1 VLFTI
6 DHETTY
12 RYPEKVHESYTVVH
26 LQPRSDAHQYC
37 TKYDLTVVPRVRV
50 FSYVD
55 RFGNETQ
62 HFSVVPDHGVLSIVA
77 RSSVVT
83 SRQPPVL
90 EVASPDSL
98 KKEPLVEA
106 LYDFLH
112 PSEYVEVG
120 TALRD
125 LADEIGEI
133 GDDLT
138 RWYVG
143 AAHAIQAKFA
153 YDRTATTVHTAVDE
167 CVRRRAGV
175 CQDFAHVLIA
185 LCRYRGIPA
194 RYVSGYYY
202 TGGDGSVIGAEAS
215 HAWCEA
221 FLPPMGWVGL
231 DPTHDTLIDDRFVKI
246 AIGRDYHDVSP
257 VRGVYKG
264 LQAGT
269 MSVNVAMDAIASQQ
283 HQQQQ

>member
-1 VLFTI
+1 MLFTI

-37 TKYDLTVVPRVRV
+37 TKFDLTISPRVRV

-55 RFGNETQ
+55 RFGNETH
-62 HFSVVPDHGVLSIVA
+62 HFSVLPDHDVLSIVA

-83 SRQPPVL
+83 SRQPSAL
-90 EVASPDSL
+90 EVTSPEDL
-98 KKEPLVEA
+98 KREPLVES

-112 PSEYVEVG
+112 PSPYIEFGE
-120 TALRD
+120 ALRA
-125 LADEIGEI
+125 LAEEIGGT

-143 AAHAIQAKFA
+143 AAHAIRGTFS
-153 YDRTATTVHTAVDE
+153 YDRSATTVHTTVDE

-175 CQDFAHVLIA
+175 CQDFAHILIA

-202 TGGDGSVIGAEAS
+202 TGDNSIIGAEAS

-246 AIGRDYHDVSP
+246 AIGRDYRDVSP

-264 LQAGT
+264 QLAGT

-283 HQQQQ
+283 SQQQ